1 MAFYAK
7 QNIIL
12 HQLFGSK
19 KFRLY
24 ITIEK
29 SEEEKSSL
37 IQRLKQTLQYFSI
50 LTETHTNHDQIHLAN
65 LHFGSVS
72 PSVAPARAGEEGKKI
87 LLCDYCRRKKDG
99 TQPIGWPR
107 SFSLL
112 EIVTEKECL
121 SCFIRVLQVSLSLTL
136 NQKGG
141 LYPLGLLPLMTEFS
155 MFIFLQDMQIYRRKP
170 MPKCD
175 FNKVEKQLY

>member
-1 MAFYAK
+1 MAFHAK
-7 QNIIL
+7 ENIIL

-19 KFRLY
+19 KFCLY

-29 SEEEKSSL
+29 SEKEKSSL

-50 LTETHTNHDQIHLAN
+50 LTETHTNHDQIHLTN

-112 EIVTEKECL
+112 EIVTEKG
-121 SCFIRVLQVSLSLTL
+121 CFKENIRKCSKISTIQEKVRILRLKKD
-136 NQKGG
+136 NEK
-141 LYPLGLLPLMTEFS
+141 EK
-155 MFIFLQDMQIYRRKP
+155 RK
-170 MPKCD
+170 
-175 FNKVEKQLY
+175 FQSGN